1 MSNSTE
7 EYRIDCGTIKKVDI
21 VNFMCHEHLEVNFD
35 KKITFITGPNGSGK
49 SAILTALQV
58 ARWTLRVTC
67 RWLSVSARTAPA
79 ERTRSTSLFAKAAVR
94 ARKSECG
101 YATWA

>member
-58 ARWTLRVTC
+58 ARWTLCVTH
-67 RWLSVSARTAPA
+67 RWLSVSARTALA
-79 ERTRSTSLFAKAAVR
+79 ERTRSTSLSAKAAVR